1 MILVHQE
8 KHEGRHGNNFYYY
21 IVCCYCGAL
30 AGFLLNPS
38 GRKVEGAV
46 SNGIAAG
53 CWSAGCMAQLLI
65 IALPVAAGLFLLGLI
80 FG

>member
-1 MILVHQE
+1 MGTIFTIILSVV
-8 KHEGRHGNNFYYY
+8 
-21 IVCCYCGAL
+21 IVGAL